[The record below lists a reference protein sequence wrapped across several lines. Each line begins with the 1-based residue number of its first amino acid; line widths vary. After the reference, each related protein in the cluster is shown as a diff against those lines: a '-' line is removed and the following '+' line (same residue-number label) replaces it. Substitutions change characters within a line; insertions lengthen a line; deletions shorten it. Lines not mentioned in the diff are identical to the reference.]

1 MIVFNGFFWW
11 VFCLMAGSIA
21 SKFYVVI
28 RCSKP
33 LRERKYIFILSGI
46 IILLTSLLSFFFA
59 MWCQR
64 DKLSFLILATP
75 FLSFMITFISKAGN
89 KDRIIYIAFNVLNTV
104 MFLLFLIYLSY
115 IIVDTCFDNLD
126 KKLMT
131 AIVYFALLSLF
142 ILVLSLIGQKYYLK
156 VAKNL
161 QRIHVSSFL
170 CIVPITFIALFY
182 LNALVPKMFYLR
194 ENYNLAGMITIMG
207 SAFVT
212 YISLFFICIHMNDY
226 YELYKIHKNEENKIS
241 LWKAQ
246 VSAQDEFIRSI
257 KKYDHDRR
265 HHDAIV
271 LEFLES
277 GDTIKAKEY
286 LKEHLDSKNFS
297 STLVTY
303 CNNSTV
309 NCLLTY
315 FANMAKKDNVKIDFQ
330 VYIPERLEVSDIELV
345 GLYAN
350 LVENSIEACRKID
363 ENERRIKLRTR
374 YEEGVLRIL
383 LENSCDK
390 SIKASSQNKDV
401 LKSSK
406 EVGGLGLQNV
416 LDVVKKYNGMYDFD
430 CSEGKYQTRIIMYV
444 NQFAEERKTIYEN

>member
-21 SKFYVVI
+21 SIFYVVI

-226 YELYKIHKNEENKIS
+226 Y
-241 LWKAQ
+241 
-246 VSAQDEFIRSI
+246 
-257 KKYDHDRR
+257 
-265 HHDAIV
+265 
-271 LEFLES
+271 
-277 GDTIKAKEY
+277 
-286 LKEHLDSKNFS
+286 
-297 STLVTY
+297 
-303 CNNSTV
+303 
-309 NCLLTY
+309 
-315 FANMAKKDNVKIDFQ
+315 
-330 VYIPERLEVSDIELV
+330 
-345 GLYAN
+345 
-350 LVENSIEACRKID
+350 
-363 ENERRIKLRTR
+363 
-374 YEEGVLRIL
+374 
-383 LENSCDK
+383 
-390 SIKASSQNKDV
+390 
-401 LKSSK
+401 
-406 EVGGLGLQNV
+406 
-416 LDVVKKYNGMYDFD
+416 
-430 CSEGKYQTRIIMYV
+430 
-444 NQFAEERKTIYEN
+444 